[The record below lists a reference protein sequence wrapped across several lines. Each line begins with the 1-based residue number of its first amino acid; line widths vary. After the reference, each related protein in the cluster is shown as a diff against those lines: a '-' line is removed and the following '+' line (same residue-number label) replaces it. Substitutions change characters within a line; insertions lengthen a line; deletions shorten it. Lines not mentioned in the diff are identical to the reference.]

1 MSAMPDDQDML
12 AAALAAYDAGLCV
25 VRAATDGTKKPVGT
39 WQKWQTQ
46 RPSRQQVVE
55 WFSSSHAGMGAI
67 CGGVSGGLEMFELEG
82 RLVAAG
88 GRDEFG
94 RRMKDAGHEFLW
106 RKLLEGLVVVSPS
119 DGRHLL
125 YRVDGPVDGN
135 TKLARNANSETLI
148 ETRGEGGF
156 VVLPPS
162 HGTVHP
168 SGKPW
173 RTSRGAFDSI
183 VTLTVDERAALFA
196 VARSFD
202 EAPAPKPVQ
211 PVTSSQ
217 RARLKQWR
225 PDCVI
230 GDSWFDAVV
239 AHLESTWTMQALLE
253 HYGWTH
259 VYDDRHGRQLLR
271 RPGKDEGV
279 SGSVNG
285 NGRFHPFSSSTPFP
299 SARADKGAPTY
310 DLLDVIAVY
319 EHQGDRQAA
328 ARRIAEQTG
337 ILSAWGTERDA
348 ALMRSLGVQPADS
361 GDVKVVAPRNVDPT
375 TGEIT
380 RPDHLDDAFF
390 DRSPTLRH
398 IHQAARSR
406 LVAPAAVL
414 GCVLARVAAW
424 TPPSTCLPPI
434 IGSYAPLSIYV
445 GLHGRSGAGK
455 SAPSVVADELLPEP
469 PPGCVGPV
477 SLGSGEG
484 LVEAFHEMVDEV
496 DGGGHKRKVKRQT
509 RRGVLFS
516 LDEGQALAEMANRR
530 GSTILPV
537 LRTAWSGGDPG
548 QANASIE
555 TRRHLK
561 PGSYHVGLVSLWQA
575 KAAALLLDDADGG
588 TPQRFVWLPTTD
600 PWVDVRNRPEWP
612 GPIDWQPPAL
622 IEVGGRTGRSALSVA
637 PEIADE
643 VIEFR
648 GIDLRGESTESA
660 LDAHRRLNKLKL
672 AACFV
677 VLEGRRTITVDD
689 WDIAE
694 AVLSVSDVVRDGVL
708 AQARKFAAEAVAA
721 DAAKAVVKEAIV
733 EQSATDRALLRA
745 ARQVWRTV
753 DKAGGT
759 PVSKRDIHHNI
770 SSRDRQLVSVDDAI
784 AEAERLRWV
793 AQHGEGWV
801 VGAARPT

>member
-1 MSAMPDDQDML
+1 MTAVPDDHDML
-12 AAALAAYDAGLCV
+12 AAALAAHDAGLCV
-25 VRAATDGTKKPVGT
+25 VRAATDGTKKPVGS

-46 RPSRQQVVE
+46 RPSRQQVIE

-67 CGGVSGGLEMFELEG
+67 CGEVSGGLEMFELEG
-82 RLVAAG
+82 RFVAAD
-88 GRDEFG
+88 GRGQFG
-94 RRMKDAGHEFLW
+94 ARMKEAGHEFLW
-106 RKLLEGLVVVSPS
+106 RKLLDGLVVVSPS
-119 DGRHLL
+119 DGRHFV

-135 TKLARNANSETLI
+135 TKLARSANSDTLI

-173 RTSRGAFDSI
+173 RASRGAFDSI

-211 PVTSSQ
+211 PVASSQ
-217 RARLKQWR
+217 RARLR
-225 PDCVI
+225 PWSPGSSI

-239 AHLESTWTMQALLE
+239 AHLESTWSMQALLE

-285 NGRFHPFSSSTPFP
+285 SGRFHPFSSSTPFP

-310 DLLDVIAVY
+310 DLLDVIATY

-348 ALMRSLGVQPADS
+348 ALMASLGVQPA
-361 GDVKVVAPRNVDPT
+361 GGGGLQVVAPPNVDPD

-380 RPDHLDDAFF
+380 RPDHLSDAFF
-390 DRSPTLRH
+390 QRSVTLRM
-398 IHQAARSR
+398 IHQAARAR
-406 LVAPAAVL
+406 LVAPSALL

-484 LVEAFHEMVDEV
+484 LVEAFHDMVDEV

-509 RRGVLFS
+509 KRGVLFS

-561 PGSYHVGLVSLWQA
+561 PGSYHLGLVSLWQD

-600 PWVDVRNRPEWP
+600 PWVDVRNLPDWP
-612 GPIDWQPPAL
+612 GEIDWQPPAL
-622 IEVGGRTGRSALSVA
+622 IEVGGKIKRTALPVA
-637 PEIADE
+637 PEIAAE
-643 VIEFR
+643 IVEH
-648 GIDLRGESTESA
+648 RGEDLKGVSTQAA
-660 LDAHRRLNKLKL
+660 LDAHRRLNKLKV
-672 AACFV
+672 AGCFV
-677 VLEGRRTITVDD
+677 VLEGRRSITVDD
-689 WDIAE
+689 WGIAE
-694 AVLSVSDVVRDGVL
+694 TIMTVSDCVRDKVL

-721 DAAKAVVKEAIV
+721 EAAKAVVKEAIV
-733 EQSATDRALLRA
+733 EQSATERALLRA

-753 DKAGGT
+753 DKAGGS
-759 PVSKRDIHHNI
+759 PVGKRTITLSI
-770 SSRDRQLVSVDDAI
+770 SSRDRQMVAVDEAI
-784 AEAERLRWV
+784 AEAERLKWV